1 MLLRYLTLHH
11 YLLPVGLFFIF
22 APCAGQ
28 VDVSVRMATDSLY
41 RHISRETNTGF
52 SCSII
57 YTRGSD
63 MVFSGQGRNATELEK
78 LDQFIRQVLS
88 HPTLFIS
95 RIRLTGYSSVE
106 GSYARNE
113 YLAQERIEQFYT
125 YLCGRYPEL
134 RHYPH
139 DQAWVAEDWNGL
151 SRLIKESPLRERKEV
166 LEIIRKV
173 PAYDTREVLLERLN
187 GGYAW
192 LFMEREIFPRLRRV
206 ELCIELASSTV
217 ETRKPAT
224 ASLQP
229 AVPIVSPQPEASLQS
244 EVSPQPS
251 PTNGRRESK
260 ERELGDTSADSL
272 NRVTSFPLSFDSRRP
287 LVGEGRGKAVAGL
300 WTSTHFS
307 LKTNLLLLA
316 GVQSDFKYTAP
327 VVNLA
332 LEYYIS
338 DHWSLEA
345 GMTYSRWYYNSH
357 REFQGTSGYRLEP
370 RYRFRFLN
378 DRLKVYLGL
387 YGKAGDYNSQTI
399 NKKVNYEPFAN
410 GNSDAGVPG
419 AAPETLNYTDMYW
432 DTGLSGGFTVKLAGS
447 FGLEAG
453 VRGGYVH
460 TYPNKYVHTNDHNW
474 FDGRWKYSGVR
485 ITDLNVSLIYRFK

>member
-1 MLLRYLTLHH
+1 MI
-11 YLLPVGLFFIF
+11 FF
-22 APCAGQ
+22 
-28 VDVSVRMATDSLY
+28 D
-41 RHISRETNTGF
+41 
-52 SCSII
+52 
-57 YTRGSD
+57 
-63 MVFSGQGRNATELEK
+63 QGRNATELEK
-78 LDQFIRQVLS
+78 LDQFIAQALS

-95 RIRLTGYSSVE
+95 HIRLTGYSSIE

-113 YLAQERIEQFYT
+113 SLAQERVDIFYH
-125 YLCGRYPEL
+125 YLRKHYPEL
-134 RHYPH
+134 YRYPH
-139 DQAWVAEDWNGL
+139 DRAWVAEDWDGL
-151 SRLIKESPLRERKEV
+151 VRLVKESPLREREEILK
-166 LEIIRKV
+166 IIRTV
-173 PAYDTREVLLERLN
+173 PVYDTREALLAKLN
-187 GGYAW
+187 GGRPW
-192 LFMEREIFPRLRRV
+192 LFLEREVFPKLRRV

-229 AVPIVSPQPEASLQS
+229 TVPIASPQPEASLQP

-251 PTNGRRESK
+251 PTNGRRQSK
-260 ERELGDTSADSL
+260 ERELGDTVADSL
-272 NRVTSFPLSFDSRRP
+272 NRVTSFPLS
-287 LVGEGRGKAVAGL
+287 LGEGRGEAVAGS
-300 WTSTHFS
+300 WTSAHFS

-345 GMTYSRWYYNSH
+345 GVTYSRWYYNSH

-399 NKKVNYEPFAN
+399 NRTVNYKPFAD
-410 GNSDAGVPG
+410 GNSDAGVRG

-432 DTGLSGGFTVKLAGS
+432 DAGLSGGLTVKLAGS

-453 VRGGYVH
+453 VRGGYAH
-460 TYPNKYVHTNDHNW
+460 TYPNKYVHEGDHNW
-474 FDGRWKYSGVR
+474 FDGRWKYSSVR